1 MLRLSS
7 PGGGRIRLRRC
18 KSRAWVMTAQ
28 GHLETFGVDV
38 RSTPESG
45 RRPLRV
51 KPGIARAEHN
61 ELRSTPNTR
70 RENGHAVTSSA
81 GHVWTAPGW
90 QEVSSLCSIGRC
102 DHVSGLFCAG
112 LRFCRRIRASVSP
125 SFRETFVARLYSFR
139 SIGL

>member
-1 MLRLSS
+1 MSGPRVMERPATYAESLKVMLRLSS

-51 KPGIARAEHN
+51 KPGIARAEQRV
-61 ELRSTPNTR
+61 RSTPNTR

-81 GHVWTAPGW
+81 GHVWTYMDP
-90 QEVSSLCSIGRC
+90 
-102 DHVSGLFCAG
+102 
-112 LRFCRRIRASVSP
+112 
-125 SFRETFVARLYSFR
+125 ARLQHYSAY
-139 SIGL
+139 SGSTATAADVYPAS